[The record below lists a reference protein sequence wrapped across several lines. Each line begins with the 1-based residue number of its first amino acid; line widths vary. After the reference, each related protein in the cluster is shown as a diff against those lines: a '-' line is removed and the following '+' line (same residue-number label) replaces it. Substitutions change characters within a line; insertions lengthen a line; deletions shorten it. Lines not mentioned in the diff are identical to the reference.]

1 MKIIILRLKKYYWG
15 GQSSNSIFKLNDSNL
30 FKLSIGNRILS
41 TELDENGTVDVI
53 SANINESFG
62 KINKEI
68 IDDYSHQYI
77 LWGIDGDWMV
87 RTTNIGEKFYP
98 TDHCGYIKILTDDI
112 NPKYLAKMIENEGHN
127 LRFSRTNRA
136 SIERVSNIK
145 ISLPN
150 IEEQNRIITHVVD
163 IENKIFELENKLFEF
178 NQEKEKIVKNILE
191 IEFQDLS

>member
-1 MKIIILRLKKYYWG
+1 
-15 GQSSNSIFKLNDSNL
+15 
-30 FKLSIGNRILS
+30 
-41 TELDENGTVDVI
+41 
-53 SANINESFG
+53 
-62 KINKEI
+62 
-68 IDDYSHQYI
+68 
-77 LWGIDGDWMV
+77 MV